1 MGAFLQANARLS
13 FRGGRRTARHFV
25 TVLAPCLFV
34 AALGA
39 CGGNGAPA
47 DRPDNAPA
55 PLTESATSGEVTL
68 TVTADR
74 SQVRVAEPLRVT
86 VEARA
91 PTDLEIELPGLVAA
105 IEDFTVRD
113 HSPIETEET
122 EDGAEVQRQTFE
134 LDSNLS
140 GERTIPELTVTF
152 ADGQATTAPLTI
164 EVISSIEGEYDPT
177 EFVDIAG
184 PVSIRRPRNWTPVW
198 WAAGALLALVLA
210 AWWMLR
216 RRRALVAAVESPPP
230 PHVWAL
236 QQLDDLLAQK
246 LVERGRVQEFYFR
259 LSDLVRTYI
268 ELRFGL
274 MAPERTTE
282 EFLVEVQRS
291 DTLRFGHKDLLGE
304 FLTACDLVKFARHE
318 PRGTEIDGV
327 IEAAR
332 TFIEQTAPAA
342 PRMRE
347 VAA

>member
-1 MGAFLQANARLS
+1 MGAFLQANAGLS
-13 FRGGRRTARHFV
+13 FHGRRPTARRFV
-25 TVLAPCLFV
+25 TALAPCLFV

-47 DRPDNAPA
+47 DRPENAPA
-55 PLTESATSGEVTL
+55 ALTESATSGEVAL

-91 PTDLEIELPGLVAA
+91 PANLEIELPGVAAA

-113 HSPIETEET
+113 HGPVESEET

-140 GERTIPELTVTF
+140 GQLTIPELTVTF
-152 ADGQATTAPLTI
+152 ADGQVTTAPLTI
-164 EVISSIEGEYDPT
+164 EVVSSIEGEYDPT

-184 PVSIRRPRNWTPVW
+184 PVSIRRPRSWTPVW
-198 WAAGALLALVLA
+198 WSAAVLVALVLA
-210 AWWMLR
+210 TWWMLR
-216 RRRALVAAVESPPP
+216 RRRERVAAVEPPPP

-236 QQLDDLLAQK
+236 QQLDALLAQK
-246 LVERGRVQEFYFR
+246 LVERGKVQEFYFR
-259 LSDLVRTYI
+259 VSDLVRTYI

-291 DTLRFGHKDLLGE
+291 DALRFGHKDLLGE

-318 PRGTEIDGV
+318 PRGTEIDGA
-327 IEAAR
+327 IETAR
-332 TFIEQTAPAA
+332 TFIEQTAPPAA
-342 PRMRE
+342 RVRE